1 MKNKLKISIDKSFM
15 QYTKGS
21 IITVNANKGIPVD
34 KFWRDRLKDSEID
47 GCVSVVKKTRKPSV
61 KKSNQEID
69 NDNAS

>member
-21 IITVNANKGIPVD
+21 IITVNAKDGIPVD

-47 GCVSVVKKTRKPSV
+47 GCVSIVKKTRKPAI
-61 KKSNQEID
+61 KK
-69 NDNAS
+69 ATRR